1 LKPFAQSTFG
11 KLVGRLAQVPRR
23 PSELVNFSGSE
34 LEKLLFDIS
43 VLSSAAAEE
52 KTLKDE
58 IKAKY
63 ARMKAKMSRK
73 FARR

>member
-1 LKPFAQSTFG
+1 
-11 KLVGRLAQVPRR
+11 
-23 PSELVNFSGSE
+23 
-34 LEKLLFDIS
+34 LFDIS

-73 FARR
+73 FARKVS